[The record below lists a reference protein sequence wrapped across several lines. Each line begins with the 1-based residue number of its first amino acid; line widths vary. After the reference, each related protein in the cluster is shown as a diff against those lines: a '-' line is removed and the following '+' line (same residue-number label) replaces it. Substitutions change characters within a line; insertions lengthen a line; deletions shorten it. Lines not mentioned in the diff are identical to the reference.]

1 MFSFFD
7 NSELILIVNEQ
18 QIRGKNKEL
27 CMYLYL
33 RENFRFDL
41 MAETNLQKNLVNSS
55 QDDIIYVDQQSNS
68 SYKCPIC
75 SRLFRDP
82 IVAQCGVSS
91 LLII

>member
-1 MFSFFD
+1 
-7 NSELILIVNEQ
+7 
-18 QIRGKNKEL
+18 
-27 CMYLYL
+27 MYLYL

-41 MAETNLQKNLVNSS
+41 MTETNLQKNLVNSS
-55 QDDIIYVDQQSNS
+55 QDDIIYVDQQSNF